1 MIRLLVILPL
11 LVAFSQA
18 QADTD
23 GSYLDLFQG
32 SAVEQRSFYASLY
45 TAHYDPDPNH
55 NNNQQM
61 LGLEIEL
68 RGNRL
73 WGFAMFDNSFGQESQ
88 YLYIGKKWRV
98 FESDRWYFKLTGG
111 LLHGYKEPYDDKIP
125 LNNLGVAP
133 AAIPALGYH
142 HKSFFVEFVQLGFSA
157 GMINIGRTF

>member
-45 TAHYDPDPNH
+45 TAHYDPDPDH

-98 FESDRWYFKLTGG
+98 FESDRWYFKLTSRAGSHPGPG
-111 LLHGYKEPYDDKIP
+111 LPPQEFFRRIR
-125 LNNLGVAP
+125 
-133 AAIPALGYH
+133 AARILRRH
-142 HKSFFVEFVQLGFSA
+142 D
-157 GMINIGRTF
+157 

>member
-45 TAHYDPDPNH
+45 TAHYDPDPDH

-73 WGFAMFDNSFGQESQ
+73 WGFAMFDNSLQA
-88 YLYIGKKWRV
+88 
-98 FESDRWYFKLTGG
+98 DRWTIARLQGTLRRQDPAQQPGSRAGSHPGPG
-111 LLHGYKEPYDDKIP
+111 LPPKEFFRRIR
-125 LNNLGVAP
+125 
-133 AAIPALGYH
+133 AARILRRH
-142 HKSFFVEFVQLGFSA
+142 D
-157 GMINIGRTF
+157 

>member
-45 TAHYDPDPNH
+45 TARYDPDPDH

-68 RGNRL
+68 RGN
-73 WGFAMFDNSFGQESQ
+73 
-88 YLYIGKKWRV
+88 
-98 FESDRWYFKLTGG
+98 FKLTGG

-142 HKSFFVEFVQLGFSA
+142 QKSFFVEFVQLGFSA